1 MDSWNW
7 FSTEWFRWN
16 TLMEFHWVNKNFLFL
31 IILIPFLFL
40 LKWILQT
47 QFRNK
52 LILAFPAD
60 QTELLRNSIIRHIPF
75 VFLAMSIAFILIS
88 LARPQRASKHS
99 KTLIEGIDI
108 LLAMDISESMNII
121 DLKPDRLQAA
131 QEVASAFIEQ
141 RSGDRIGLIVFGSA
155 AIAVSP
161 ITTDH
166 QYVKQWLKEIKTDL
180 ITGSGTAIGTAIAT
194 GINYM
199 RDSGSKSK
207 IMIDHYLADIDL
219 RNNKV
224 GEGGIKELGFDSR
237 VPNMPQWTKQ
247 KNYHRPDVWYNN
259 FDGLQLGWHLEGD
272 YLKFSEYEVSAW
284 VNTGL
289 LQNEIPDAI
298 KNDHQW
304 VAFAYKYRSSL
315 FRKWK
320 GLSWYHSG
328 SYNASILNM
337 QLGIEKEFR
346 KQDDRNPEYTTIY
359 SFVKY
364 LYNDDNYQT
373 YLLYPNQWGQEG
385 RAASDYLNA
394 TSNLGITRH
403 YKYEKGNGIFDLNLR
418 APFIGSDYNYSRVSL
433 NSINSFAVKK
443 LDFRS
448 RVFAQWGVGNMPLE
462 SQLYLAG
469 ASPEELVDNKFFR
482 AKAIVPNDWTGY
494 GMQTNHFQY
503 GGGLNLRG
511 YAGYL
516 ATDKD
521 GNQIVYNYKGN
532 SGAAWNLEMDFD
544 RFVKIKPKKGL
555 KNLHLDTY
563 LFTDL
568 GLIAF
573 ENQNTTNWSKFRMDA
588 GIGTALTLKFSYF
601 NLKPLVL
608 RFDMPLF
615 LNSPPAEED
624 YFQMR
629 YVFSINRAF

>member
-207 IMIDHYLADIDL
+207 IMILISDGENTEGNISPSMAAKLAKSFDIRVYTIAIGNTGTVQYRDPKTGKTFAVESHL
-219 RNNKV
+219 DEQTLKQIANITNGSFFRVRNRA
-224 GEGGIKELGFDSR
+224 ELGEVFLQIDHLHKSPHILIGETDLEDFYQPYLIWGI
-237 VPNMPQWTKQ
+237 VFFLCWLFTK
-247 KNYHRPDVWYNN
+247 
-259 FDGLQLGWHLEGD
+259 
-272 YLKFSEYEVSAW
+272 
-284 VNTGL
+284 NTFL
-289 LQNEIPDAI
+289 T
-298 KNDHQW
+298 
-304 VAFAYKYRSSL
+304 SSL
-315 FRKWK
+315 
-320 GLSWYHSG
+320 
-328 SYNASILNM
+328 
-337 QLGIEKEFR
+337 
-346 KQDDRNPEYTTIY
+346 
-359 SFVKY
+359 
-364 LYNDDNYQT
+364 
-373 YLLYPNQWGQEG
+373 
-385 RAASDYLNA
+385 
-394 TSNLGITRH
+394 
-403 YKYEKGNGIFDLNLR
+403 
-418 APFIGSDYNYSRVSL
+418 
-433 NSINSFAVKK
+433 
-443 LDFRS
+443 
-448 RVFAQWGVGNMPLE
+448 
-462 SQLYLAG
+462 
-469 ASPEELVDNKFFR
+469 
-482 AKAIVPNDWTGY
+482 
-494 GMQTNHFQY
+494 
-503 GGGLNLRG
+503 
-511 YAGYL
+511 
-516 ATDKD
+516 
-521 GNQIVYNYKGN
+521 
-532 SGAAWNLEMDFD
+532 
-544 RFVKIKPKKGL
+544 
-555 KNLHLDTY
+555 
-563 LFTDL
+563 
-568 GLIAF
+568 
-573 ENQNTTNWSKFRMDA
+573 
-588 GIGTALTLKFSYF
+588 
-601 NLKPLVL
+601 
-608 RFDMPLF
+608 
-615 LNSPPAEED
+615 ED
-624 YFQMR
+624 
-629 YVFSINRAF
+629 